1 MKEKLITLAIILAII
16 LLVGGWWLFSQ
27 ALDVLKEIVVG
38 FFPIFSEVGKM
49 AVEEYIKSPYFIT
62 GAIMVVASA
71 FGIYFSAKGG
81 KVLWII
87 VSIVCELASLASI
100 CANIIQ

>member
-1 MKEKLITLAIILAII
+1 MNMTLAII
-16 LLVGGWWLFSQ
+16 LLVGGWGLFSQ

-49 AVEEYIKSPYFIT
+49 AIEDYIKSPYFIT

-71 FGIYFSAKGG
+71 FGIWFGKKGG
-81 KVLWII
+81 KELLLVISII
-87 VSIVCELASLASI
+87 CELASVASI
-100 CANIIQ
+100 FANLL